1 MNHTHTATR
10 ANVRIRPLAHEDIE
24 NLRLWRNDPTNCR
37 WLRKIPHITPE
48 EQELW
53 WQSYLADEDTLAFAT
68 VEEGDLRRM
77 VGSFSL
83 HDFQNDSCEFGRFLV
98 GDPDAHG
105 RGVGFNAVLAA
116 LEVAF
121 FQLGLDSVF
130 LHVFA
135 ANEPAVRAFE
145 RVGFVKVGSTKADRG
160 EELTCKID
168 RTDYIGLNE
177 GPGGARALEFVEHGD
192 ERGHLVVA
200 EAGGPD
206 IPFDVKRVFYIYGS
220 DADVIR
226 GRHANRRTEF
236 VLINVSG
243 SSRVKVD
250 DGRGNTRVYELDHP
264 HMGVYLPSMVW
275 KDMYGF
281 SADSV
286 LLVLASEHYDASEY
300 IRDYDEFVQEAG
312 GRA

>member
-1 MNHTHTATR
+1 MNHAYTATR
-10 ANVRIRPLAHEDIE
+10 ANVRIRPLHHEDIE
-24 NLRLWRNDPTNCR
+24 SLRQWRNDPANCR
-37 WLRKIPHITPE
+37 WLRPIPHITRE
-48 EQELW
+48 GQERW
-53 WQSYLADEDTLAFAT
+53 WESYLADEDCLAFAI
-68 VEEGDLRRM
+68 VEDGDLHRL
-77 VGSFSL
+77 VGSLSL
-83 HDFQNDSCEFGRFLV
+83 YGFGDGSCEFGRLLV

-105 RGVGFNAVLAA
+105 RGVGLNAVLAA
-116 LEVAF
+116 FEVAF
-121 FQLGLDSVF
+121 FQLGIELLRLRVF
-130 LHVFA
+130 E
-135 ANEPAVRAFE
+135 ANEPAVRVYE
-145 RVGFVKVGSTKADRG
+145 RAGFRRSAARIPGDSA
-160 EELTCKID
+160 ELEYRIQ
-168 RTDYIGLNE
+168 RSDYIGLNE
-177 GPGGARALEFVEHGD
+177 GPGGARALEFVQHGD

-206 IPFDVKRVFYIYGS
+206 IPFDVRRVFYIYGS

-243 SSRVKVD
+243 SSRVRVD

-264 HMGVYLPSMVW
+264 HTGVYLPSMVW

-300 IRDYDEFVQEAG
+300 IRNYDDFVREVG